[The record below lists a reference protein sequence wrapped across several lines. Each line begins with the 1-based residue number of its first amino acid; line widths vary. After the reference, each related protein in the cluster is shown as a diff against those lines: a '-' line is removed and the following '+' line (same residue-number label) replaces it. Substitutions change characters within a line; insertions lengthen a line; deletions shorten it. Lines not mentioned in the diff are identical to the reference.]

1 MNKILV
7 VVDMQNDFIYG
18 SLGTKEAQA
27 IVENAVA
34 KVKSFHGEIIF
45 TKDTHTPN
53 YLNTQEGK
61 NLPVEHC
68 IENTQGWMLENNLE
82 DFIREHHSKVI
93 NKVTFG
99 SVELGEYLK
108 NINKKTPI
116 SEICLMGLCTDICVI
131 ANAMV
136 IKAFLPETFI
146 WVDEKCCAGVTP
158 QSHKQA
164 MAAMAMCQIPNTAQN
179 EE

>member
-34 KVKSFHGEIIF
+34 KVKNFHGEIIF

-68 IENTQGWMLENNLE
+68 IENTQGWLLENNLE
-82 DFIREHHSKVI
+82 DFIREHHSKII

-99 SVELGEYLK
+99 SVELG
-108 NINKKTPI
+108 
-116 SEICLMGLCTDICVI
+116 
-131 ANAMV
+131 
-136 IKAFLPETFI
+136 
-146 WVDEKCCAGVTP
+146 
-158 QSHKQA
+158 
-164 MAAMAMCQIPNTAQN
+164 
-179 EE
+179 